1 LLPDRYYNPFQR
13 FLQPL
18 FLLFFGQN
26 HSFFLHFYPIS
37 AHILLSKPLINQ
49 IPWFCYFLTLE
60 ICLKK
65 IDEH

>member
-1 LLPDRYYNPFQR
+1 LLPVRYYNSFQR

-18 FLLFFGQN
+18 FLLFFDQN
-26 HSFFLHFYPIS
+26 HPFSLHFYPIS
-37 AHILLSKPLINQ
+37 ARFSVSKTLINQ